1 MLNQLIYNENKNA
14 VIYAKIGTLNE
25 LNKVLS
31 AKKTSLR
38 ASFSRHKGF
47 LQSPKRNVMLFKM
60 FCVVLRFVNIK
71 RNMCFR

>member
-31 AKKTSLR
+31 AKKQ
-38 ASFSRHKGF
+38 A
-47 LQSPKRNVMLFKM
+47 
-60 FCVVLRFVNIK
+60 
-71 RNMCFR
+71 

>member
-47 LQSPKRNVMLFKM
+47 LQSQKRNVMLSQNDLCGFEI
-60 FCVVLRFVNIK
+60 C
-71 RNMCFR
+71 